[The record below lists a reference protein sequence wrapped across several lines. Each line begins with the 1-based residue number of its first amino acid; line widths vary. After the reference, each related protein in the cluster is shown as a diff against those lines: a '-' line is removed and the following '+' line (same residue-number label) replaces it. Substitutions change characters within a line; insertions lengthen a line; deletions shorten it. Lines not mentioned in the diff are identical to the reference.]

1 MHTARLV
8 ALLAASITL
17 AVSSAGAGTGT
28 GTISG
33 FIPGDPNGTAIFVFS
48 TTTTVPGTSPSCNS
62 TQRFAISST
71 NPTYEITVAA
81 VLEAHATATPV
92 NAVGLGTCT
101 VLGNAE
107 DLNYLCVGSIPC

>member
-8 ALLAASITL
+8 TLLAASITL
-17 AVSSAGAGTGT
+17 AVGSAVAGTGT
-28 GTISG
+28 DTISG

-48 TTTTVPGTSPSCNS
+48 TTTTVPGSPVCNS

-71 NPTYEITVAA
+71 NPTYKDTVAA
-81 VLEAHATATPV
+81 VLEAHATGTPV

-107 DLNYLCVGSIPC
+107 DLNYLCVGAIPC